1 MLNLLKEDEEMNQII
16 SKQSEKAA
24 QGQLDAYNAHDIE
37 AFLSWYSED
46 VKIYDLDTDTLRYE
60 GKDEMR
66 IRYSKTLQNEY
77 LHCRLI
83 NRMVLNKTVIDQ
95 ESVKVDETDTRKEVI
110 AIYDIGND
118 GLIHSVRFT
127 TGKAS

>member
-1 MLNLLKEDEEMNQII
+1 MNQII

-95 ESVKVDETDTRKEVI
+95 ESVKVDETDSRKEVI
-110 AIYDIGND
+110 AIYDVGDD
-118 GLIHSVRFT
+118 GLIHNVRFT
-127 TGKAS
+127 TGKV